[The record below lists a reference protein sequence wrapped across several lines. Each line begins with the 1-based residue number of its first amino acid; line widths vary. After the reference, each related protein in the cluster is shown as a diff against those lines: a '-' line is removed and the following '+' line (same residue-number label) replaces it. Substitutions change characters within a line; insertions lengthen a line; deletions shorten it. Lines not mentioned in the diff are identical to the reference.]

1 MIENRK
7 FMPSLLDREISSAE
21 DDAFGHR
28 HFAKALESL
37 IESHENE
44 PPFSVG
50 LLGKWGTGKSS
61 IKEMYLQSLYDD
73 RTKNEKGKIRSERF
87 HTISFN
93 AWRFGGENI
102 KRALLR
108 HVFLALGGEETRL
121 KDELF
126 RQVER
131 TATEKR
137 PWVDFFRDLL
147 DKWVWSAVEIFLFF
161 SVIAIFLYIVSKTF
175 YLTNQ
180 WVVGG
185 IISITILGAI
195 AAIKYYL
202 DPKRILIPRYANI
215 TRIELPSSSA
225 EEYEDLLIEQLE
237 NFKKGEGKNCERIVV
252 FVDDLD
258 RLSPEEMISGL
269 DAVRTFMEIPKKQ
282 LEGLG
287 IVFVISCDEER
298 VADALADRRERRV
311 NSDLPAT
318 VFSRSDARRFLDRIF
333 QFRLEIPQFPT
344 QDMRNFSMEKLT
356 NDLPEIAQDLE
367 KREVSLENVIDRMI
381 HVDVQSPRNA
391 LQILNTFTQCWW
403 LARLRERDGSGTERP
418 GGLQEGAVT
427 NHPISLAAICA
438 LRVNFPDFYSDLQQ
452 EPDIIKRFTDVFI
465 RERSLDDQ
473 PETTQNIL
481 RNYCAPQKAELKT
494 EHLPLRQYI
503 ASLQGLRWPSTLQ
516 PLLLLSQDPVTR
528 KFGDKAPRLLEA
540 LVSGD
545 HQGVLI
551 QLGRD
556 KDSKPLSLDDVRKLR
571 EMDEGLHRE
580 TVVRR
585 DNAGAV
591 IAALAKR
598 LPEDQAHF
606 LLIPLS
612 RRLVESP
619 ELRWRIG
626 VSKIRDVLPHA
637 MADDRREVAGKLIDD
652 LLRTEGEINF
662 RLESGEPPSLDE
674 AAEMAREVCDL
685 VLWVRQQDGLDA
697 QNDRVFLNWLENRRV
712 AIDKEEHELPFSDL
726 ENWMSKYEDNLLPS
740 LKGRYTKLLADI
752 MEADEVKDLDT
763 EAVIRRS
770 RTVFQELVDA
780 GEDSRAE
787 LWGQLNI
794 YVSVR
799 MKEAVALA
807 WEFMDRHVN
816 IADPVAYTV
825 FVKNFAERLNKDLED
840 EENWELDWESGS
852 PSLLNMIEK
861 RRNDIGEE
869 AQQTLVNLAISWSEM
884 GDTEEFATRLID
896 SLCIINKERSGEVI
910 SNWASRVLTDLP
922 DACIDWVGKQFIKI
936 LNDKQRDE
944 LATHLQPAFQRDN
957 LTEEEGN
964 RYQRLMGQMPEDAI
978 KSDVMQ
984 KHLQDLF
991 QNVAQRHNNP
1001 NEYLYRVFP
1010 AIPRLIKNGPPDHTG
1025 SMLQTLFTSA
1035 QSNPTVFGWLH
1046 AQMAEYWPQQKEEL
1060 NPYIPQQ
1067 LFDIARD
1074 TAKQHPNNERAYSI
1088 LDSMREMVQRDIV
1101 GNEEV
1106 AQVIETACDL
1116 WQYHQEQTLHTF
1128 QSFQQIPNPSL
1139 IAVLMDHINPEESD
1153 ESNRLSKVWSH
1164 MAGIMTEDQRIA
1176 VTKEILG
1183 KTPKGT
1189 EQEPDLCLRLWM
1201 GVQQEHKVD
1210 LLRGLVTGEG
1220 LNDDQRKR
1228 IWLQIGRIVP
1238 ELEMEFFIGILPEIF
1253 KIHDAPET
1261 VRSVLEAEQEIS
1273 EIFPQ
1278 ISDRYKLGSTLLTA
1292 FISSPSQETKNKLA
1306 AWINN
1311 IDATSVI
1318 GDLKS
1323 MEETTKEDL
1332 EILKE
1337 HFPKSKHLDKIKVKQ
1352 AD

>member
-7 FMPSLLDREISSAE
+7 FMPSLLDREIGSAE

-37 IESHENE
+37 IESPENE

-61 IKEMYLQSLYDD
+61 IKEMYLRSLHDD
-73 RTKNEKGKIRSERF
+73 RTKNKKGKIRSERF

-108 HVFLALGGEETRL
+108 HVFLVLGGEKTRL

-126 RQVER
+126 HQIQRPGY
-131 TATEKR
+131 EKR
-137 PWVDFFRDLL
+137 DLGDIVKEGI
-147 DKWVWSAVEIFLFF
+147 DKWGFSLLQVGIVFAFIIGILYFIQSVFKLSNEWIIGGVLIFT
-161 SVIAIFLYIVSKTF
+161 IVPT
-175 YLTNQ
+175 
-180 WVVGG
+180 
-185 IISITILGAI
+185 
-195 AAIKYYL
+195 IKYL
-202 DPKRILIPRYANI
+202 SDPKRFLIPRYANI

-225 EEYEDLLIEQLE
+225 EEYEDLLIEQLG
-237 NFKKGEGKNCERIVV
+237 NFKKGEGKSCERIVV

-269 DAVRTFMEIPKKQ
+269 DAVRTFMEIPNDKLPKD
-282 LEGLG
+282 LG

-298 VADALADRRERRV
+298 VADALADRRKQRI
-311 NSDLPAT
+311 NPDLPGA
-318 VFSRSDARRFLDRIF
+318 VFSRTDARRFLDRIF

-391 LQILNTFTQCWW
+391 LQILNTFAQCWW

-427 NHPISLAAICA
+427 NHPITLAAICA

-465 RERSLDDQ
+465 RERPLGDQ
-473 PETTQNIL
+473 PEPTQNIL
-481 RNYCAPQKAELKT
+481 QNYLDPEKKELKT

-503 ASLQGLRWPSTLQ
+503 ASLQGLRWTSTLQ

-556 KDSKPLSLDDVRKLR
+556 KDSKPLSNDDVRKLR

-606 LLIPLS
+606 LVIPLS

-637 MADDRREVAGKLIDD
+637 TADDRREVAGKLIED
-652 LLRTEGEINF
+652 LLRTEGEIDF

-674 AAEMAREVCDL
+674 AAEMARKVCDL

-726 ENWMSKYEDNLLPS
+726 ENWMSQYEDNLLPS
-740 LKGRYTKLLADI
+740 LKGRYTKLLAAI
-752 MEADEVKDLDT
+752 MEADEVKYLDT

-799 MKEAVALA
+799 MKEVVALA

-816 IADPVAYTV
+816 EPDLVAYTA

-840 EENWELDWESGS
+840 DENCKLDWESGS
-852 PSLLNMIEK
+852 LSLLNMIEK

-869 AQQTLVNLAISWSEM
+869 AQQTLVNLAISWSEI
-884 GDTEEFATRLID
+884 GGTEEFATRLID

-910 SNWASRVLTDLP
+910 SNWTSRVLTDLP
-922 DACIDWVGKQFIKI
+922 DACIDWVGKQFTKI
-936 LNDKQRDE
+936 LNDEQRGE
-944 LATHLQPAFQRDN
+944 LAIHLQPAFQRDN
-957 LTEEEGN
+957 LTEGEGN
-964 RYQRLMGQMPEDAI
+964 RYQRLMGQMPGDAI
-978 KSDVMQ
+978 KSDVMHN
-984 KHLQDLF
+984 HLRDLF

-1010 AIPRLIKNGPPDHTG
+1010 AIPRLIENGPPGPTG
-1025 SMLQTLFTSA
+1025 SMLHTLFTSA
-1035 QSNPTVFGWLH
+1035 QSNPTIFGWLH
-1046 AQMAEYWPQQKEEL
+1046 AQMAEYWPLQKEEL
-1060 NPYIPQQ
+1060 NPYDPQQ
-1067 LFDIARD
+1067 LFNIARD
-1074 TAKQHPNNERAYSI
+1074 IANQHPNTEQAYSI
-1088 LDSMREMVQRDIV
+1088 LSSMREMVQRNIV
-1101 GNEEV
+1101 ENEQV
-1106 AQVIETACDL
+1106 AQVIETACVL
-1116 WQYHQEQTLHTF
+1116 WPYHQEQTLHTF

-1139 IAVLMDHINPEESD
+1139 IANLMDQINSEEPD
-1153 ESNRLSKVWSH
+1153 ESNRLSKVWAH
-1164 MAGIMTEDQRIA
+1164 MAGIMTEDKRIA
-1176 VTKEILG
+1176 ATKEILG

-1189 EQEPDLCLRLWM
+1189 EQEPDLCVRLWM
-1201 GVQQEHKVD
+1201 DAQQEHKVD

-1228 IWLQIGRIVP
+1228 IWLQIGQIVP
-1238 ELEMEFFIGILPEIF
+1238 ELGMEFFIGILPEIF
-1253 KIHDAPET
+1253 KIQDAPET

-1278 ISDRYKLGSTLLTA
+1278 ISDRYKLGSTLLKA

-1306 AWINN
+1306 AWIHNV
-1311 IDATSVI
+1311 DAASVL
-1318 GDLKS
+1318 GDLKI
-1323 MEETTKEDL
+1323 MGETTKEDL
-1332 EILKE
+1332 EILRE
-1337 HFPKSKHLDKIKVKQ
+1337 HFPKLKHLDKIKVKQ

>member
-37 IESHENE
+37 IESPENE

-73 RTKNEKGKIRSERF
+73 RTKKGKIRSERF

-108 HVFLALGGEETRL
+108 HVFLALGGEETHL
-121 KDELF
+121 KDRLF
-126 RQVER
+126 HQIQRPVY
-131 TATEKR
+131 EKR
-137 PWVDFFRDLL
+137 EWSDIVKEGI
-147 DKWVWSAVEIFLFF
+147 DKWGF
-161 SVIAIFLYIVSKTF
+161 SLLQVGIVFAFIIGILYFIQSVFELSNELIIGIVSIF
-175 YLTNQ
+175 
-180 WVVGG
+180 
-185 IISITILGAI
+185 TIFPT
-195 AAIKYYL
+195 IKYL
-202 DPKRILIPRYANI
+202 SDPKRFLIPRYANI

-225 EEYEDLLIEQLE
+225 EEYEDLLIEQLRT
-237 NFKKGEGKNCERIVV
+237 FKAGKGKNCERIVV

-282 LEGLG
+282 LPKDLG

-298 VADALADRRERRV
+298 VADALADRRKQRM
-311 NSDLPAT
+311 NPDLPGA
-318 VFSRSDARRFLDRIF
+318 VFSRTDARRFLDRIF
-333 QFRLEIPQFPT
+333 QFRLEIPQFPK
-344 QDMRNFSMEKLT
+344 QDMRKFSMERLT
-356 NDLPEIAQDLE
+356 NDLPEISQDLE
-367 KREVSLENVIDRMI
+367 KRRVSLENVIDRMI

-391 LQILNTFTQCWW
+391 LQILNTFAQCWW

-427 NHPISLAAICA
+427 NHPIALAAICA
-438 LRVNFPDFYSDLQQ
+438 LRVDFPDFYSDLQQ
-452 EPDIIKRFTDVFI
+452 EPDLIKRFTDVFI
-465 RERSLDDQ
+465 RERLLGDQ
-473 PETTQNIL
+473 PEPTQNIL
-481 RNYCAPQKAELKT
+481 QNYLDPEKKELKT
-494 EHLPLRQYI
+494 EHQPLRQYI
-503 ASLQGLRWPSTLQ
+503 ASLQSLRWPSTLQ

-528 KFGDKAPRLLEA
+528 KFGDKAPRLFEA

-571 EMDEGLHRE
+571 EMYEGLHRE

-591 IAALAKR
+591 IAALVKR

-606 LLIPLS
+606 LVIPLS

-637 MADDRREVAGKLIDD
+637 TADDRREIAGKLIED
-652 LLRTEGEINF
+652 LLRTEGEIDF

-674 AAEMAREVCDL
+674 AVEMAREVCDL

-697 QNDRVFLNWLENRRV
+697 QNDRVFLNWLEDRRV
-712 AIDKEEHELPFSDL
+712 AIDKKEHELPFSDL
-726 ENWMSKYEDNLLPS
+726 EDWMSKYEDNLLPS
-740 LKGRYTKLLADI
+740 FNGRYTKLLADR

-770 RTVFQELVDA
+770 HTVFQGLWDA

-787 LWGQLNI
+787 LWEQLNR
-794 YVSVR
+794 YVSVK

-816 IADPVAYTV
+816 GPDSIAYTA

-840 EENWELDWESGS
+840 GENWGLDWESGS
-852 PSLLNMIEK
+852 IALLNIIEK
-861 RRNDIGEE
+861 RREDIGEE
-869 AQQTLVNLAISWSEM
+869 AQQTLVNLAISWSEI
-884 GDTEEFATRLID
+884 GDTDEFATRLID

-910 SNWASRVLTDLP
+910 SNWTPRVLTDLP

-936 LNDKQRDE
+936 LNDKQRGE
-944 LATHLQPAFQRDN
+944 LATHLQPVFQRDN

-964 RYQRLMGQMPEDAI
+964 RYQRLLGQMPEDAI

-984 KHLQDLF
+984 KHLQNLF
-991 QNVAQRHNNP
+991 QNVAQRHDNP

-1010 AIPRLIKNGPPDHTG
+1010 AIPRLIKNGPPSPTG
-1025 SMLQTLFTSA
+1025 SMLQTLFTNA

-1046 AQMAEYWPQQKEEL
+1046 AQMAEYWPLQKKEL
-1060 NPYIPQQ
+1060 NPYNPQQ
-1067 LFDIARD
+1067 LFNIARD
-1074 TAKQHPNNERAYSI
+1074 ITKQHPNTEQAYSI
-1088 LDSMREMVQRDIV
+1088 LSSMREMVQRNIV
-1101 GNEEV
+1101 GNEQV

-1116 WQYHQEQTLHTF
+1116 WPYHQEQTLHTF
-1128 QSFQQIPNPSL
+1128 QSFQQIPNQSL
-1139 IAVLMDHINPEESD
+1139 IADLMDHINPDEQD

-1164 MAGIMTEDQRIA
+1164 MEGIMTEDQRIA

-1189 EQEPDLCLRLWM
+1189 DQEPDLCLRLWM
-1201 GVQQEHKVD
+1201 EVQQEHKAD

-1228 IWLQIGRIVP
+1228 IWLQIERVAPKLG
-1238 ELEMEFFIGILPEIF
+1238 MEFFIGILPEIF
-1253 KIHDAPET
+1253 KIQDAPET

-1273 EIFPQ
+1273 EIFPP
-1278 ISDRYKLGSTLLTA
+1278 ISDRYKLGSTLLKA

-1306 AWINN
+1306 AWIKN
-1311 IDATSVI
+1311 IDATSVL

-1323 MEETTKEDL
+1323 MEETTEEDV
-1332 EILKE
+1332 EILKK
-1337 HFPKSKHLDKIKVKQ
+1337 HFPRSKYLDKIKVKQ
-1352 AD
+1352 AE

>member
-37 IESHENE
+37 IESPENE

-73 RTKNEKGKIRSERF
+73 RTKNKKGKIRSERF

-108 HVFLALGGEETRL
+108 HVFLALGGEKTRL

-126 RQVER
+126 HQIQRPGY
-131 TATEKR
+131 EKR
-137 PWVDFFRDLL
+137 DLGDIVKEGI
-147 DKWVWSAVEIFLFF
+147 DKWGFSLLQVGIVFAFIIGILYFIQSVFKLSNEWIIGGVLIFT
-161 SVIAIFLYIVSKTF
+161 IVPT
-175 YLTNQ
+175 
-180 WVVGG
+180 
-185 IISITILGAI
+185 
-195 AAIKYYL
+195 IKYL
-202 DPKRILIPRYANI
+202 SDPKRFLIPRYANI

-225 EEYEDLLIEQLE
+225 EEYEDLLIEQLG
-237 NFKKGEGKNCERIVV
+237 NFKKGEGKSCERIVV

-269 DAVRTFMEIPKKQ
+269 DAVRTFMEIPNNQ
-282 LEGLG
+282 LPKDLG

-298 VADALADRRERRV
+298 VADALADRRKRRV
-311 NSDLPAT
+311 NSDLPAA

-333 QFRLEIPQFPT
+333 QFRLEIPQFPK
-344 QDMRNFSMEKLT
+344 QDMRNFSMKKLT
-356 NDLPEIAQDLE
+356 NDLPEIAQYLE

-391 LQILNTFTQCWW
+391 LQILNIFTQCWW

-427 NHPISLAAICA
+427 NHPIALAAICA

-465 RERSLDDQ
+465 RERPLGYQ

-481 RNYCAPQKAELKT
+481 QNYLDPEKKELKT
-494 EHLPLRQYI
+494 EHQSLRQYI

-528 KFGDKAPRLLEA
+528 KFGDKAPRLFEA

-571 EMDEGLHRE
+571 DMNEELHRE

-585 DNAGAV
+585 NNAGAV

-598 LPEDQAHF
+598 IPEDQAHF
-606 LLIPLS
+606 LLSPLA
-612 RRLVESP
+612 RRLAESP
-619 ELRWRIG
+619 ELRWRLGI
-626 VSKIRDVLPHA
+626 SKIRDVLPHA
-637 MADDRREVAGKLIDD
+637 TADDCREVAGKLIED
-652 LLRTEGEINF
+652 LLRTEGEIDF

-674 AAEMAREVCDL
+674 AAEMVRGVCDL
-685 VLWVRQQDGLDA
+685 VLWVRRYDGLDD
-697 QNDRVFLNWLENRRV
+697 QTDRVFLNWLENRHV
-712 AIDKEEHELPFSDL
+712 AIDKEGHELPFSDL

-807 WEFMDRHVN
+807 WEFIGSHVN
-816 IADPVAYTV
+816 RPDPVAYTV
-825 FVKNFAERLNKDLED
+825 FVKNFAERMNKDLED
-840 EENWELDWESGS
+840 AENWKLDWESGS
-852 PSLLNMIEK
+852 LSLLNMIEK

-869 AQQTLVNLAISWSEM
+869 AQQTLVTLAISWSKI
-884 GDTEEFATRLID
+884 GDTEEFATRLLD

-910 SNWASRVLTDLP
+910 SNWTSRVLMDLP
-922 DACIDWVGKQFIKI
+922 DACLDWVGKQFIKI

-1010 AIPRLIKNGPPDHTG
+1010 AIPRLIKIGPPAPTG

-1035 QSNPTVFGWLH
+1035 QSNPTVFDWLH
-1046 AQMAEYWPQQKEEL
+1046 DQMAEYWPQQREEL
-1060 NPYIPQQ
+1060 NPYNPQE
-1067 LFDIARD
+1067 LFNIARD
-1074 TAKQHPNNERAYSI
+1074 TAKQHPDTEQAHSI
-1088 LDSMREMVQRDIV
+1088 LSSMREMVQKKIV
-1101 GNEEV
+1101 GNEQV
-1106 AQVIETACDL
+1106 AQVIETACVL

-1139 IAVLMDHINPEESD
+1139 IANLMDQINSEEPD
-1153 ESNRLSKVWSH
+1153 ESNRLSEVWAH

-1176 VTKEILG
+1176 ATKEILG
-1183 KTPKGT
+1183 KIPKGT
-1189 EQEPDLCLRLWM
+1189 EQEPDLCVRLWM
-1201 GVQQEHKVD
+1201 DAQQEHKVD

-1238 ELEMEFFIGILPEIF
+1238 ELGMEFFIGILPEIF
-1253 KIHDAPET
+1253 KIQDAPET

-1273 EIFPQ
+1273 DIFPQ
-1278 ISDRYKLGSTLLTA
+1278 ISDRYKLGSNLLKA

-1311 IDATSVI
+1311 VDAASVL

-1323 MEETTKEDL
+1323 MGETTKEDL
-1332 EILKE
+1332 EILRE

>member
-37 IESHENE
+37 IESPENE

-73 RTKNEKGKIRSERF
+73 RTKNKEGKIRSERF

-108 HVFLALGGEETRL
+108 HVFLALGGEKTRL

-126 RQVER
+126 HQIQRPEY
-131 TATEKR
+131 EKR
-137 PWVDFFRDLL
+137 DLGDIVKEGI
-147 DKWVWSAVEIFLFF
+147 DKWGFSLLQVGIVFAFIIGILYFIQSVFKLSNEWIIGMVLIFT
-161 SVIAIFLYIVSKTF
+161 IVPT
-175 YLTNQ
+175 
-180 WVVGG
+180 
-185 IISITILGAI
+185 
-195 AAIKYYL
+195 IKYL
-202 DPKRILIPRYANI
+202 SDPKRFLIPRYANI
-215 TRIELPSSSA
+215 SRIELPSSSA
-225 EEYEDLLIEQLE
+225 EEYEDLLIEQLG

-269 DAVRTFMEIPKKQ
+269 DAVRTFMEIPKNR
-282 LEGLG
+282 LPNDLR

-298 VADALADRRERRV
+298 VADALADRRKQRI
-311 NSDLPAT
+311 NPDLPGA
-318 VFSRSDARRFLDRIF
+318 VFSRTDARRFLDRIF
-333 QFRLEIPQFPT
+333 QFRLEIPQFPK
-344 QDMRNFSMEKLT
+344 QDMRNFSMKKLT

-427 NHPISLAAICA
+427 NHPIALAAICA

-465 RERSLDDQ
+465 RELSLGDQ
-473 PETTQNIL
+473 PETTQKIL
-481 RNYCAPQKAELKT
+481 QNYLDPDKKELKT
-494 EHLPLRQYI
+494 EHQSLRQYI

-528 KFGDKAPRLLEA
+528 KFGDKAPRLFEA

-571 EMDEGLHRE
+571 DMDEELHRE

-585 DNAGAV
+585 NNAGAV

-598 LPEDQAHF
+598 IPEDQAHF

-612 RRLVESP
+612 RRLAESP
-619 ELRWRIG
+619 ELRSRIG

-637 MADDRREVAGKLIDD
+637 TADDRREVAGKLIEN
-652 LLRTEGEINF
+652 LLRTEGEIDF

-697 QNDRVFLNWLENRRV
+697 HNDRVFLNWLENRRV

-726 ENWMSKYEDNLLPS
+726 ENWMSKYEGDLLPS

-787 LWGQLNI
+787 LWGQLNK

-816 IADPVAYTV
+816 RPDPVAYTV

-840 EENWELDWESGS
+840 EENWELDGESGS
-852 PSLLNMIEK
+852 LSLLNMIEK

-869 AQQTLVNLAISWSEM
+869 AQQTLVNLAISWSKI
-884 GDTEEFATRLID
+884 GGTEEFATRLLD
-896 SLCIINKERSGEVI
+896 SLCIINNELSGEVI
-910 SNWASRVLTDLP
+910 SNWTSRVLTDLP
-922 DACIDWVGKQFIKI
+922 DACLDWVGKQFIKI

-984 KHLQDLF
+984 NHLQDLF
-991 QNVAQRHNNP
+991 NNVAQRHNNP

-1010 AIPRLIKNGPPDHTG
+1010 AIPRLIKIGPPAPTG
-1025 SMLQTLFTSA
+1025 SMLHTLFTNA
-1035 QSNPTVFGWLH
+1035 QSDPTVFGWLH
-1046 AQMAEYWPQQKEEL
+1046 AQMAEYWPLQKEEL
-1060 NPYIPQQ
+1060 NPYNPQQ
-1067 LFDIARD
+1067 LFNIARD
-1074 TAKQHPNNERAYSI
+1074 IANQHPNTEQAYSI
-1088 LDSMREMVQRDIV
+1088 LSSMREMVQRNIV
-1101 GNEEV
+1101 ENEQV
-1106 AQVIETACDL
+1106 AQVIETACVL
-1116 WQYHQEQTLHTF
+1116 WPYHQEQTLHTF

-1139 IAVLMDHINPEESD
+1139 IANLMDQINSEEPD
-1153 ESNRLSKVWSH
+1153 ESNRLSEVWAH

-1176 VTKEILG
+1176 ATKEILG
-1183 KTPKGT
+1183 KPPKGT
-1189 EQEPDLCLRLWM
+1189 EQEPDLCVRLWM
-1201 GVQQEHKVD
+1201 DAQQEHKVD

-1228 IWLQIGRIVP
+1228 ILLQIGRIVP
-1238 ELEMEFFIGILPEIF
+1238 ELGMEFFIGILPEIF
-1253 KIHDAPET
+1253 KIQDAPET

-1278 ISDRYKLGSTLLTA
+1278 ISDRYKLGSTLLKA

-1311 IDATSVI
+1311 VDAASVL

-1323 MEETTKEDL
+1323 MGETTKEDL
-1332 EILKE
+1332 EILRE